1 MSFYKFLSNY
11 VDLWPSQ
18 SLIHAMDVLF
28 VFSIYFS
35 VGLYSQIR
43 IFMMNNW
50 YKAGLKFSMENS
62 VNLLNILWLKGHC
75 VIHNVLE
82 M

>member
-1 MSFYKFLSNY
+1 M
-11 VDLWPSQ
+11 DLWPSQ

-35 VGLYSQIR
+35 VGLHSRIQ

-50 YKAGLKFSMENS
+50 CKAGLKFSMENS
-62 VNLLNILWLKGHC
+62 VNLLILWLKGHG
-75 VIHNVLE
+75 VITGNLRNAFILLDFTFV
-82 M
+82 